1 MKKFKRYEEG
11 GEISADKDRSIGIK
25 DVLGSVSPVF
35 GMATGRGFFGKNDA
49 GILPAVAREFRKR
62 NAKGDRP
69 MSVSIE
75 IEEEGPDMEDDSEGM
90 RGGGSTMR
98 YAKGGMTGGRDGRA
112 IRGKTKGRMC

>member
-1 MKKFKRYEEG
+1 MKKFKRYQEG
-11 GEISADKDRSIGIK
+11 GEVSAEKDRSIGIK
-25 DVLGSVSPVF
+25 DVLGTVSPAF

-62 NAKGDRP
+62 NAKDGRP

-75 IEEEGPDMEDDSEGM
+75 IEEEGPEMEDDSEDM
-90 RGGGSTMR
+90 RGGGSVMR
-98 YAKGGMTGGRDGRA
+98 YAKGGMTGGRDGCA